1 MPNGCSQELCSSKI
15 VIDPPFFVLSVKV
28 GTISVGLFA
37 TKEQEM
43 EQRAMLLKR
52 LSFVIFSSEK
62 EHYEKYMQQILG
74 WFSCSLFVMS
84 FSLSVAI

>member
-1 MPNGCSQELCSSKI
+1 MQNSYWS
-15 VIDPPFFVLSVKV
+15 VIPFFVLSVKV

-74 WFSCSLFVMS
+74 WFSCAVFVISL
-84 FSLSVAI
+84 